1 MSGYVFAVGVCVV
14 LAAALLWLLRARRLR
29 EKYAA
34 IWLVLVAGV
43 CLIGAVPGLVIWLA
57 SIVGVATPVN
67 LVFVVAI
74 AVLLVVCIQLS
85 IEVSNLEEET
95 RTIAE
100 EFALLKL
107 DVERLMA
114 RDDVETSLRR
124 PGNGHREAD
133 G

>member
-67 LVFVVAI
+67 LLFVVAI

-107 DVERLMA
+107 DVELLMP
-114 RDDVETSLRR
+114 RDDVETSLRQ
-124 PGNGHREAD
+124 PGNEHGEAD
-133 G
+133 A